1 MEVSGHL
8 IVFVAGFRSPKVNR
22 AAEQN
27 CSAAFLSIQNPYS
40 I

>member
-1 MEVSGHL
+1 MDVNDQL
-8 IVFVAGFRSPKVNR
+8 IVIDTGFCGPKGNH